1 MLKLEQHKSQ
11 VKLLGELNFETV
23 AQLLNKSE
31 IDFNCVE
38 NKLLKV
44 DLSQVSSFNS
54 ASMAL
59 LIEWMKLSNQKGVQ
73 IKYSGVP
80 EQLTKIAQ
88 AYGCSQ
94 VLPLTD
100 EFKS

>member
-1 MLKLEQHKSQ
+1 MLKLEQNKSQ

-23 AQLLNKSE
+23 AKLLNKSD

-38 NKLLKV
+38 NKLIEV

-54 ASMAL
+54 ASLAL

-73 IKYSGVP
+73 IKYHSVP
-80 EQLTKIAQ
+80 EQLIKIAQ
-88 AYGCSQ
+88 AYGCDQ
-94 VLPLTD
+94 TLHLA
-100 EFKS
+100 